1 MLALIFYDYNRIKS
15 NIMKRIFLLAT
26 VAILFTQVALAQ
38 LKFGPEVGLNINKFD
53 YSIAADESNNMGLRI
68 GLTTDIGLGKLS
80 VQPGLFYSMKGG
92 ESDYT
97 DVNGDK
103 VELNTNLGYIEVPL
117 LLQYKIGAGPGMI
130 FLGGGPTASIA
141 VTGET
146 KTSTTPAG
154 GTTTKVEEPIEFGSG
169 ITQMDRAD
177 IGLMLNVG
185 YELNSGLFFRPFYN
199 MGLSNLSNIGGITM
213 KNNTI
218 GISVGYLF
226 GN

>member
-1 MLALIFYDYNRIKS
+1 MTIVESNRS
-15 NIMKRIFLLAT
+15 FMKRIFLLAT
-26 VAILFTQVALAQ
+26 LAMLFAQVTMAQ

-53 YSIAADESNNMGLRI
+53 YSIAADESNNLGLRI

-80 VQPGLFYSMKGG
+80 VQPGLFYAMKGG
-92 ESDYT
+92 ESDYVDAFT
-97 DVNGDK
+97 NSQ
-103 VELNTNLGYIEVPL
+103 VEVNTNLGYIEVPL
-117 LLQYKIGAGPGMI
+117 LLQYKINAGPGMI

-141 VTGET
+141 VTGEQ
-146 KTSTTPAG
+146 KVSTTPPNG
-154 GTTTKVEEPIEFGSG
+154 STTKEEQSIEFGSG

-177 IGLMLNVG
+177 IGLMLNIG
-185 YELNSGLFFRPFYN
+185 YELNGGFFVRPFYN
-199 MGLSNLSNIGGITM
+199 MGLSNLSNVGGITV